1 MIQCSFRIL
10 IVPSFAGV
18 INIFIL
24 WSFCRKDLLYAIASL
39 FIAASSQ
46 PSSEF
51 KSALTNSISIFLP
64 RCVSISFLIVSAYS
78 KFLTVPIT
86 EYFFLYSSNIICLAI
101 YPFAPV
107 TRIFSFK
114 VSFIN

>member
-1 MIQCSFRIL
+1 M
-10 IVPSFAGV
+10 VPSLAGV
-18 INIFIL
+18 IK
-24 WSFCRKDLLYAIASL
+24 SFSFFGLFAGKGLAVCRIASL

-101 YPFAPV
+101 YNLWY
-107 TRIFSFK
+107 I
-114 VSFIN
+114 